1 ADGSTRF
8 GVTRPYRVRTV
19 ANLAKTASSQGLD
32 RSPRSRDRE
41 STSQPNSHPVLVNG
55 PHGTNSAA
63 SYENASASAVEGSS
77 SLKSQLAVA
86 QRYAESADHEMSAS
100 PVPRCTDQVVD
111 DTTASTETS
120 VPSIGHS
127 YRSLPLPPTSAVVTM
142 LRKLKEMAPSS
153 FVVLRCLMP
162 ISDYIDLCRNV
173 YFSIDDYSDTEF
185 IIANSGLFYLFT
197 EYFYPSGNT
206 DLQRQYLAWGQQC
219 RNALLAAVGS
229 LGACLLARPESVR
242 AVVIG
247 ASHAVEVAKP
257 WFAWRLSCY
266 AAQLCVAG
274 GFHDTAFMKIDDE
287 ETRRMKS
294 LLFWY
299 VYSME
304 KGLALRLGRA
314 SFVRECDITLS
325 RDMKSLF
332 LPKPWDSILPFW
344 AWNAFMHSK
353 LYEVLYSQAAT
364 SASDEEVIVAADR
377 LLDEL
382 KAAETCHQASHSGKM
397 DKLEDV
403 LIMSQK
409 VSYYITATLIAR
421 AKLINSSPSTW
432 PPDCLEFARAAIQ
445 RHHEVMRMIR
455 EDRHMMNIYL
465 HCLED
470 LQRLGDFAESL
481 SPSADLSPAADELFK
496 VSKDLYDTAKRQMET
511 RMENV
516 WVSPGMLSNTGLN
529 QYFATALFPGVTD
542 STAIPDSTSEQL
554 ELMFGGQQIMGFF

>member
-1 ADGSTRF
+1 
-8 GVTRPYRVRTV
+8 
-19 ANLAKTASSQGLD
+19 
-32 RSPRSRDRE
+32 
-41 STSQPNSHPVLVNG
+41 
-55 PHGTNSAA
+55 
-63 SYENASASAVEGSS
+63 
-77 SLKSQLAVA
+77 
-86 QRYAESADHEMSAS
+86 
-100 PVPRCTDQVVD
+100 
-111 DTTASTETS
+111 
-120 VPSIGHS
+120 
-127 YRSLPLPPTSAVVTM
+127 
-142 LRKLKEMAPSS
+142 
-153 FVVLRCLMP
+153 MP
-162 ISDYIDLCRNV
+162 ISNYIDLCRNV

-219 RNALLAAVGS
+219 RNALLAAVGG

-274 GFHDTAFMKIDDE
+274 GFHDNAFMKNDDE
-287 ETRRMKS
+287 DTRRMKS

-299 VYSME
+299 VYSLE

-364 SASDEEVIVAADR
+364 SASDEEVIVSADR

-382 KAAETCHQASHSGKM
+382 NAAETYHRVYEQASHSGKM
-397 DKLEDV
+397 DRLEDV
-403 LIMSQK
+403 LIVSQK

-421 AKLINSSPSTW
+421 AKLINGSPSTW
-432 PPDCLEFARAAIQ
+432 PLDCLEFARAAIKG
-445 RHHEVMRMIR
+445 HHEVMSMTR

-465 HCLED
+465 HWRILHAPFVPIIVLFCHAISQHSLED

-481 SPSADLSPAADELFK
+481 SASADLSPAADELFK
-496 VSKDLYDTAKRQMET
+496 VSKDLYNTAKKQMET
-511 RMENV
+511 RMENI